1 MSDKYFKDDG
11 IALAQLRHDLAS
23 LVEPLAL
30 SIRIM
35 DSDRREKAVFIQ
47 NELLNKLRS
56 IVENLAAS
64 GDHDVAV
71 IRPGDR
77 T

>member
-1 MSDKYFKDDG
+1 MSEKYLKDDSLD
-11 IALAQLRHDLAS
+11 LAQLRHDLTG

-35 DSDRREKAVFIQ
+35 DSDKREKAVFIQ

-56 IVENLAAS
+56 IVQDLTAS
-64 GDHDVAV
+64 GKHDVAV
-71 IRPGDR
+71 IRPGDG